1 MTLLELCDPLF
12 QYICRL
18 NRAGR
23 KGGHVEFTT
32 VRSEVIGLFDEL
44 RNRAATDFKLA
55 SQFKTMEMPLIFF
68 VDSLIAESKLP
79 CARQWNKERL
89 AFKRDE
95 LAGDEKFFDLLDDA
109 LKDTSDE
116 MTERLTIFYTC
127 IGLGFS
133 GFYFSQPEY
142 LRKKMQDIALRIRG
156 SMESDSQA
164 RICPE
169 AYDHTDGRD
178 LIEPPTGRVWLMV
191 VIFLISA
198 ITALGCNMYL
208 FSKAAGSLKDSLR
221 VILEQESKIGTAAA
235 APAAVVTP
243 AAK

>member
-32 VRSEVIGLFDEL
+32 VRSEILGLFEEL
-44 RNRAATDFKLA
+44 KSLSSNDFKLS
-55 SQFKTMEMPLIFF
+55 SQFKIVELPLIFF

-79 CARQWNKERL
+79 CAREWNKDRL

-95 LAGDEKFFDLLDDA
+95 LAGDEKFFDILDA
-109 LKDTSDE
+109 TLKDTSDE
-116 MTERLTIFYTC
+116 ATERLAVYYTC

-142 LRKKMQDIALRIRG
+142 LRKKMHDISLRIRG
-156 SMESDSQA
+156 YMESDSQA

-169 AYDHTDGRD
+169 SYEHTDTRD
-178 LIEPPTGRVWLMV
+178 LIEQPAGRVWFMLV
-191 VIFLISA
+191 VFLISA
-198 ITALGCNMYL
+198 STALACNMYL
-208 FSKAAGSLKDSLR
+208 FSRAAGSLKESLR
-221 VILEQESKIGTAAA
+221 VILEQESRIG
-235 APAAVVTP
+235 
-243 AAK
+243 K

>member
-32 VRSEVIGLFDEL
+32 IRSEVLGLFDEL
-44 RNRAATDFKLA
+44 KNRAGSDFKLA
-55 SQFKTMEMPLIFF
+55 SQFKGVEMPLIFF

-89 AFKRDE
+89 ASKRGE
-95 LAGDEKFFDLLDDA
+95 LAGDEKFFDLLDET

-116 MTERLTIFYTC
+116 ATDRLTIYYTC

-156 SMESDSQA
+156 SMEADSQA
-164 RICPE
+164 KICQE
-169 AYDHTDGRD
+169 AYDHTDTRD

-198 ITALGCNMYL
+198 VTALGCNLYL
-208 FSKAAGSLKDSLR
+208 FSKAAGSLKDSLD
-221 VILEQESKIGTAAA
+221 VIIEQDAKIGATAW
-235 APAAVVTP
+235 
-243 AAK
+243 K

>member
-32 VRSEVIGLFDEL
+32 VRSEVLGLFDEL
-44 RNRAATDFKLA
+44 KKRAASDFKLA
-55 SQFKTMEMPLIFF
+55 SQFKAVEMPLIFF
-68 VDSLIAESKLP
+68 VDSLISESKLP
-79 CARQWNKERL
+79 CARQWNPIKERL
-89 AFKRDE
+89 ACKFGE
-95 LAGDEKFFDLLDDA
+95 LAGDEKFFDLLDA
-109 LKDTSDE
+109 TLKDSGDE
-116 MTERLTIFYTC
+116 ATERLTIFYTC

-133 GFYFSQPEY
+133 GFYAGQPEY
-142 LRKKMQDIALRIRG
+142 LRKKMQDIAPRIRG
-156 SMESDSQA
+156 EMESDSQA

-169 AYDHTDGRD
+169 AYDHTDARD
-178 LIEPPTGRVWLMV
+178 LRPPPAGRVWLMV
-191 VIFLISA
+191 LIFLICA

-221 VILEQESKIGTAAA
+221 VILDQESKIGT
-235 APAAVVTP
+235 TSSN
-243 AAK
+243 

>member
-32 VRSEVIGLFDEL
+32 VRSEVLGLFDEL
-44 RNRAATDFKLA
+44 RNRAANDFKLA
-55 SQFKTMEMPLIFF
+55 SQFKTVELPLVFF
-68 VDSLIAESKLP
+68 VDSLIAESRLP
-79 CARQWNKERL
+79 CAKQWNKDRL
-89 AFKRDE
+89 ATKRNE
-95 LAGDEKFFDLLDDA
+95 LAGDEKFFDLLDDT
-109 LKDTSDE
+109 LKDPSDE
-116 MTERLTIFYTC
+116 ATERLTIYYTC

-142 LRKKMQDIALRIRG
+142 LRKKMQDIALRLRG
-156 SMESDSQA
+156 YMEADSQA
-164 RICPE
+164 KICPE
-169 AYDHTDGRD
+169 SYEHTDGRD

-198 ITALGCNMYL
+198 CTALGCNLYL
-208 FSKAAGSLKDSLR
+208 FSKAAGSLKESLR
-221 VILEQESKIGTAAA
+221 VILEQEPRIGTTA
-235 APAAVVTP
+235 T
-243 AAK
+243 K

>member
-32 VRSEVIGLFDEL
+32 VRSEVLGLFDEL
-44 RNRAATDFKLA
+44 RNRAASDFKLA
-55 SQFKTMEMPLIFF
+55 SQFKTVELPLIFF
-68 VDSLIAESKLP
+68 VDSMIAESKLP
-79 CARQWNKERL
+79 CARDWNRERL

-95 LAGDEKFFDLLDDA
+95 LAGDEKFFDILDET
-109 LKDTSDE
+109 LKDISDE
-116 MTERLTIFYTC
+116 ATERLTVYYTC

-142 LRKKMQDIALRIRG
+142 LRKKMQDIALRIG
-156 SMESDSQA
+156 GAMESDSRA

-169 AYDHTDGRD
+169 AYDCTDPRD

-191 VIFLISA
+191 VVFLICA
-198 ITALGCNMYL
+198 ATALGCNLYL
-208 FSKAAGSLKDSLR
+208 FSKAAGSLKESLS
-221 VILEQESKIGTAAA
+221 VILKQEQNIGTTA
-235 APAAVVTP
+235 T
-243 AAK
+243 K